1 MKPFTLKQEK
11 LSFDRGLI
19 IIKANIK
26 LTEKEILKILQKF
39 LAIIAVFWWSLRK
52 LPLIFNCFWHMA
64 IQKRETPVP
73 NTDLKPLIHQ
83 VLMNKKKALT
93 YVIYGGQAID
103 LEKLC
108 TFWIDENL
116 INFLLIYLFNF
127 VC

>member
-1 MKPFTLKQEK
+1 
-11 LSFDRGLI
+11 
-19 IIKANIK
+19 
-26 LTEKEILKILQKF
+26 
-39 LAIIAVFWWSLRK
+39 
-52 LPLIFNCFWHMA
+52 MA

-83 VLMNKKKALT
+83 VLMNKKEALT

-103 LEKLC
+103 FEKLC